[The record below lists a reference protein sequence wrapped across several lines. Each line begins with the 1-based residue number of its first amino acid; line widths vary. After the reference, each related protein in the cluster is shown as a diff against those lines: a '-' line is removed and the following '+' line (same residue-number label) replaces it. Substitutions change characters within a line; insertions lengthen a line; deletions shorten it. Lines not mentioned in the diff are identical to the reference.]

1 VKVAGGL
8 LLVSLSVFYGI
19 SAYFSVF
26 LFRFLGSALAKCGRY
41 TIKKMVEKGYR
52 MQRIVFLIIML
63 IIVLFASSVVKTGQ
77 TKSYDQLNREVSYGS
92 VKDDGYYKAGVGMRY
107 TRNSK
112 GIVTDH
118 ATGLEWD
125 DTSLKIKSWY
135 ASRSYCNG
143 LALDGGGWRVPT
155 LRELETLVNYAK
167 CCPSMD
173 TSVFQNV
180 PIGNYWSS
188 DTYEGNS
195 DKGWLVRFRN
205 WGYSCAKDKTL
216 DRAVKENNETNTKAS
231 DDFYVRCVRGNSY
244 EDSNLYRSS
253 DGIVHDLASGLD
265 WQDNIEAKTVKKK
278 WIGAIKYCE
287 DLSLGSYTDWRLP
300 NQKELLTIADR
311 SRYNPA
317 IDNTVF
323 QNIGQSTDR
332 FSPSYWSSTTRI
344 EHPTT
349 IDAWHVHFRHGF
361 NYYNR
366 KDTTRNVRCVRD
378 AGNVPGNISPT
389 AEAGS
394 DKSTEVNHPVTITGN
409 GSDPDGTIVSYEW
422 KKGSMVLA
430 TTATF
435 DYTPDTVGTDTLT
448 LTVTDDDGATDTDTM
463 KVTVTDPNA
472 PPADEYT
479 RANEIVTDHVRGL
492 QWQDTS
498 YSQADKNT
506 YNSETS
512 ESQRARQWIHAEAY
526 CSSLNL
532 EGGGWRLPTINE
544 LDTLIDHDE
553 TNPAIN
559 PIFQNALGLGTWSG
573 TTYQENTSQAW
584 GIGFYSGGWHHCTKN
599 NKSKLIM
606 CVRDMTSN

>member
-1 VKVAGGL
+1 
-8 LLVSLSVFYGI
+8 
-19 SAYFSVF
+19 
-26 LFRFLGSALAKCGRY
+26 
-41 TIKKMVEKGYR
+41 
-52 MQRIVFLIIML
+52 ML
-63 IIVLFASSVVKTGQ
+63 IETTAIFDYTPDK
-77 TKSYDQLNREVSYGS
+77 
-92 VKDDGYYKAGVGMRY
+92 VG
-107 TRNSK
+107 TETLTLT
-112 GIVTDH
+112 VTDNDG
-118 ATGLEWD
+118 AT
-125 DTSLKIKSWY
+125 DTDTMKVTVT
-135 ASRSYCNG
+135 
-143 LALDGGGWRVPT
+143 D
-155 LRELETLVNYAK
+155 
-167 CCPSMD
+167 PSAPPPAG
-173 TSVFQNV
+173 SF
-180 PIGNYWSS
+180 
-188 DTYEGNS
+188 
-195 DKGWLVRFRN
+195 
-205 WGYSCAKDKTL
+205 
-216 DRAVKENNETNTKAS
+216 S
-231 DDFYVRCVRGNSY
+231 DDFSSSNALSEYTTGGSGSWSYDGTNERARVSTNGGTGFTFSHALSSANEGTFTFDVRTISY
-244 EDSNLYRSS
+244 NGSEAEIELILYENANTYYKIINRYGGSRTGGITKYINGTRVDSRWFKN
-253 DGIVHDLASGLD
+253 
-265 WQDNIEAKTVKKK
+265 
-278 WIGAIKYCE
+278 KYAQKRN
-287 DLSLGSYTDWRLP
+287 YTISVD
-300 NQKELLTIADR
+300 
-311 SRYNPA
+311 
-317 IDNTVF
+317 
-323 QNIGQSTDR
+323 
-332 FSPSYWSSTTRI
+332 FSPSSTTVNAFGQKLTINNNHTPITVTSFRI
-344 EHPTT
+344 RTKNQ
-349 IDAWHVHFRHGF
+349 DAA
-361 NYYNR
+361 Y
-366 KDTTRNVRCVRD
+366 D
-378 AGNVPGNISPT
+378 NIAYLPSGTPASNIPPT

-448 LTVTDDDGATDTDTM
+448 LTVTDNDGATDTDTM